1 MVIDKN
7 IKRVKKIKYS
17 FFILILIIV
26 LISSY
31 TSAAD
36 IDYLS
41 KQKLIEDLNLSE
53 DITIIKRRYKD
64 ITGDNE
70 KDQVFLVGQRLS
82 EPQSPYYSKV
92 EIIVYDVDQK
102 KYYLTTDEK
111 FSGYEPKLELFD
123 FTADNTKDIYIE
135 ANTGGSGGIYNHLIV
150 TFTNNS
156 LKIIFD
162 ESNNRGL
169 SIEGKYMDDFKAV
182 LEIKQLNKEIELDL
196 NFNKEQ
202 YLNEDI
208 YNKKGEI
215 LKEIK
220 PFTYPF
226 EQFEVIDYD
235 LDNSFELRGIQ
246 RIVGAYGAD
255 TIGYLIT
262 ILKYE
267 DGWKY
272 KQAEIRTYLK
282 QYDFSY

>member
-226 EQFEVIDYD
+226 VQFEIIDYD